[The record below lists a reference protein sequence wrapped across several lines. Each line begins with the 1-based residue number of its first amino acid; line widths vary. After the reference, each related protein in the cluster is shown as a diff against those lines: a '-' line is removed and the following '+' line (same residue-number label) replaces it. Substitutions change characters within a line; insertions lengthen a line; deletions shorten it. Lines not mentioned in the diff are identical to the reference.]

1 MEIILI
7 IAFVVF
13 LPCIYV
19 MTQFNGLVSLKNHIN
34 DAWANI
40 DTELKRRHDL
50 IPNLVSTVKGY
61 AKHEKEVLQRVVE
74 LRQQCINNADS
85 HSKKRTGAES
95 ELGSALE
102 RLLITVESYPDLK
115 ADRNFLQLQNELAN
129 TENRIQAAR
138 RFYNGNIRDY
148 RTKCQSFPSN
158 MVAAVFGF
166 ESRDYFEAEKDEREV
181 VEIGFDQ
188 AR

>member
-1 MEIILI
+1 M
-7 IAFVVF
+7 
-13 LPCIYV
+13 CI
-19 MTQFNGLVSLKNHIN
+19 
-34 DAWANI
+34 
-40 DTELKRRHDL
+40 R
-50 IPNLVSTVKGY
+50 
-61 AKHEKEVLQRVVE
+61 
-74 LRQQCINNADS
+74 
-85 HSKKRTGAES
+85 
-95 ELGSALE
+95 
-102 RLLITVESYPDLK
+102 
-115 ADRNFLQLQNELAN
+115 DRAN

-158 MVAAVFGF
+158 MVAAIFGF

>member
-102 RLLITVESYPDLK
+102 RLLITVESCLLYTSPSP
-115 ADRNFLQLQNELAN
+115 
-129 TENRIQAAR
+129 
-138 RFYNGNIRDY
+138 RDQ
-148 RTKCQSFPSN
+148 RGSRMPSS
-158 MVAAVFGF
+158 A
-166 ESRDYFEAEKDEREV
+166 
-181 VEIGFDQ
+181 
-188 AR
+188 